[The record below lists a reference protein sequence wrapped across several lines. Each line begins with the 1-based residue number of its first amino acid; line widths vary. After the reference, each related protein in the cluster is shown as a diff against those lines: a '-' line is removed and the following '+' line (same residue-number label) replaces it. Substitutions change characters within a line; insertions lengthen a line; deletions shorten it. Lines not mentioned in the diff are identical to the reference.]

1 MSWKGVLS
9 FLFFLL
15 VVGLLTFYWLPFGD
29 VVEFGV
35 SNSRNSNFTV
45 DPSVDGDMQF
55 YQNMRYLDSEISY
68 KIERCSIPKADE
80 MARAFSLLENSTV
93 LSFYEVSGNEE
104 IIISCEETP
113 SGPQTPG
120 TFVAG
125 EGGVTN
131 VTSSGDFSVIFNG
144 KVLLLRETQCANPIV
159 GTHELLHALGFE
171 HSDNPNN
178 IMYPSVRCR
187 QTLGEDIPAFI
198 EWIYSFPENPDLVI
212 QNASGSMQGRY
223 LDLSLTIKNNGLA
236 DAADSQLIVSAEGD
250 EIKDFEVEPI
260 TIGAGRIITLT
271 NVAFPITKRNVEEIE
286 LFVSY
291 GFEELDKNN
300 NRVVLELKNTE

>member
-1 MSWKGVLS
+1 MPWKTFLS
-9 FLFFLL
+9 FIFFLL
-15 VVGLLTFYWLPFGD
+15 VVGLLAFYWLPLGD

-35 SNSRNSNFTV
+35 SNSGNSNFTV
-45 DPSVDGDMQF
+45 SSSVDGDMQF
-55 YQNMRYLDSEISY
+55 YENMRYLDSEISY
-68 KIERCSIPKADE
+68 KIEGCSIPKEDE
-80 MARAFSLLENSTV
+80 MGRAFDLLEESTI

-104 IIISCEETP
+104 ISITCEETF

-187 QTLGEDIPAFI
+187 QTLGDDIPAFI
-198 EWIYSFPENPDLVI
+198 EWVYSFPSNPDLVI
-212 QNASGSMQGRY
+212 ENASGSMQGRY
-223 LDLSLTIKNNGLA
+223 LDLSLTIRNSGLA
-236 DAADSQLIVSAEGD
+236 NADDSRLVISVEGD

-260 TIGAGRIITLT
+260 PIGAGRIITLT
-271 NVAFPITKRNVEEIE
+271 NVAFPISKRNVEEIE
-286 LFVSY
+286 LVVSY
-291 GFEELDKNN
+291 GPEELDKNN